1 MRYEKNRKIAGID
14 ELKLQKIMK
23 LMIIPIIVIV
33 LVLVI
38 VLADKDDD
46 KETAAQTAASASAT
60 EPAAASQDETVNDQS
75 AQPSQEMSLTPDDNL
90 YVHDF
95 DAGIQKNTVEA
106 VSELIQKYQRAKI
119 TADAALMYEVFGRT
133 DTEGMDALQTK
144 LDSEKE
150 AYECYENTEIY
161 TVRGLEEDSYL
172 AYVVSDVKF
181 TGIDTPAPMLIWAY
195 MVTSEDGTLYI
206 KEPESL
212 TAEESEYVV
221 KISASEDVK
230 LLDSQMRSE
239 LAEAV
244 TSDAK
249 LAALYEIWAAGS
261 SDNDGHN
268 ASGTETETTDNLDP
282 DIVVIGE

>member
-14 ELKLQKIMK
+14 ELKIQKIMK
-23 LMIIPIIVIV
+23 LMIIPLIVII

-46 KETAAQTAASASAT
+46 KETAAQSETALTSTEAVSSADTSS
-60 EPAAASQDETVNDQS
+60 E
-75 AQPSQEMSLTPDDNL
+75 PSQEMSIAPDDNL

-119 TADAALMYEVFGRT
+119 TADASLMYEVFGRT
-133 DTEGMDALQTK
+133 DTEGMDALQAK

-150 AYECYENTEIY
+150 AYESYENTEIY
-161 TVRGLEEDSYL
+161 TVGGLEENSYL

-212 TAEESEYVV
+212 TAEESEYVD
-221 KISASEDVK
+221 KISASEDVR

-249 LAALYEIWAAGS
+249 LAALYEIWAAGGADNSDSTGQESS
-261 SDNDGHN
+261 SDGD
-268 ASGTETETTDNLDP
+268 ATDNVDP